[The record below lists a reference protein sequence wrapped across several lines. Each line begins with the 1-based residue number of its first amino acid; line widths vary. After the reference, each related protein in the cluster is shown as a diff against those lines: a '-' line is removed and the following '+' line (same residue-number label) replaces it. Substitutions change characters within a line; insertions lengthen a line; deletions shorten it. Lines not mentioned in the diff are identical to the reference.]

1 MEFSLAPAGCSLS
14 RSSGSDLVLQHEG
27 RIGAAAAAVLNVYYR
42 PGPRDE
48 AIQRGR
54 VRARLFPDATYKIGI
69 IHTGAHWII
78 ARQCVHRAHRRP
90 ETGAGAYEKTK
101 R

>member
-1 MEFSLAPAGCSLS
+1 MAPAGCSLS

-48 AIQRGR
+48 AIQTGR
-54 VRARLFPDATYKIGI
+54 VRARLVGRNVQNRYHTYRGTLDHRPPVRAPCTQTAGNRGWGLREDEKIG
-69 IHTGAHWII
+69 
-78 ARQCVHRAHRRP
+78 
-90 ETGAGAYEKTK
+90 
-101 R
+101 